1 MPATGK
7 HRRPKSRSISR
18 GFAAAGTGGAALA
31 LPLLGAAGAHAAGA
45 PATAPAA
52 VPVQAPQVPASL
64 RAAPAAP
71 RVTLTVYTVVPG
83 DYLSKIAERQHLSG
97 GWQRLYADNR
107 EAVGS
112 DPSLI
117 HPGLRLTLGAKGA
130 GESAPSRA
138 KAPVEQSSAPAGSPD
153 SAADS
158 SADSASYSSG
168 GEAGIESEGDE
179 ASSGDNGSGRGVSDE
194 AGAPAAPAPEAPA
207 EQEQAA
213 APAPEAPAEQEQ
225 AAAPASAGF
234 VAPVSGGAS
243 TAYKTA
249 GSMWSSGYHTGVD
262 FSASTG
268 TTVKAVGAGT
278 VVSAGWGGAYG
289 NEVVIRH
296 ADGKYSQYAHLSQLS
311 VSTGQSVTAG
321 QRVGLSGATGN
332 VTGPHLH
339 FEIRTG
345 PSYGSDIDPLAY
357 LRSKGV
363 SI

>member
-1 MPATGK
+1 MSGTGK

-31 LPLLGAAGAHAAGA
+31 LPLLGATGAHAAGA
-45 PATAPAA
+45 PAAAPAA
-52 VPVQAPQVPASL
+52 APVQAPQAVAAQVPAAL
-64 RAAPAAP
+64 QAAPAAAQSAP
-71 RVTLTVYTVVPG
+71 TVYTVVPG
-83 DYLSKIAERQHLSG
+83 DYLSKIAESRHLTG
-97 GWQRLYADNR
+97 GWQQLYADNR
-107 EAVGS
+107 EAVGT

-117 HPGLRLTLGAKGA
+117 HPGLKLTLGAKGSA
-130 GESAPSRA
+130 PAAAAQSAPAETPKPAKKSASSAPS
-138 KAPVEQSSAPAGSPD
+138 
-153 SAADS
+153 DS
-158 SADSASYSSG
+158 SASSDSSS
-168 GEAGIESEGDE
+168 ADE
-179 ASSGDNGSGRGVSDE
+179 ASSDEGSSDE
-194 AGAPAAPAPEAPA
+194 GSSDE
-207 EQEQAA
+207 AA
-213 APAPEAPAEQEQ
+213 APAPKAKAPAKQQ
-225 AAAPASAGF
+225 GGSTSTGF
-234 VAPVSGGAS
+234 VAPVGGGTS

-311 VSTGQSVTAG
+311 VSSGQSVSAG
-321 QRVGLSGATGN
+321 QTLGLSGATGN